1 MKLGILGACIA
12 LSGLVACSSNDVV
25 RGPLDISVGQQLIEL
40 KQAHRN
46 GAMNDQEYEQQRAQ
60 LIRTVR

>member
-1 MKLGILGACIA
+1 MKMRTLGA
-12 LSGLVACSSNDVV
+12 GLFLLGLAACSSNEVL

-46 GAMNDQEYEQQRAQ
+46 GAMNDREYEQQRKQ
-60 LIRTVR
+60 LIDNVR